1 MRSTFDEQ
9 LDSLKKEMI
18 TMGML
23 CENAISRA
31 AESLLAGNIPL
42 AKSINEISEHISQKE
57 REIEGICMRLILQQ
71 QPVATDLR
79 VISSAMKMVTDMER
93 VGDQSAD
100 IGEIVTMGK
109 IKIAE
114 ETQIFQNMSA
124 AVIKMVSD
132 SLDAF
137 VKKNKELAVSVIEY
151 DDVVDDYFNSMRSDL
166 IDLISRD
173 KNNGESIMDQLMIAK
188 YFERIGDHAVNI
200 AKWVIFSITGKLYR
214 ES

>member
-1 MRSTFDEQ
+1 MRATFDEQ
-9 LDSLKKEMI
+9 LDILNKEMI

-42 AKSINEISEHISQKE
+42 AKSINDILDHINQKE

-109 IKIAE
+109 IKISE

-137 VKKNKELAVSVIEY
+137 VKKNKDLALSVIKY
-151 DDVVDDYFNSMRSDL
+151 DDVVDDYFISMRKDL
-166 IDLISRD
+166 VALISREPD
-173 KNNGESIMDQLMIAK
+173 SGESAIDQLMIAK

-200 AKWVIFSITGKLYR
+200 AKWVIFSITGKLYG